1 MAGMPLDADQL
12 DAFWH
17 VVQAGGFHPAADALH
32 LSQPAVTQ
40 RIRALEAALG
50 RRLFVR
56 AGRGVA
62 LTDAGHTL
70 VRHCRRVRQAEDELL
85 QALGDGAGGLAGRL
99 AIAAG
104 KAEGVTWVVPALAE
118 LAAAHPELAI
128 ALELA
133 DPMEPAARLEGAR
146 ADAVVCEVPTR
157 RAGLVA
163 TKIAEVAYVLVASP
177 TLAAGWPETPS
188 LEALLAR
195 RAIDFGPTDRITLD
209 HLARCYPGADL
220 AGLRRHFVDDNQAIL
235 AMAEAGGGFAVLPRV
250 MVGPAVRTGG
260 LRVYWPEVVSRR
272 PLYWCAAEGPAVPA
286 AQAAL
291 AALRRK
297 LVND

>member
-1 MAGMPLDADQL
+1 MPLDADQL

-17 VVQAGGFHPAADALH
+17 VVQSGGFHAAAETLH

-40 RIRALEAALG
+40 RVRALEAVIG

-62 LTDAGHTL
+62 LTEAGRTL
-70 VRHCRRVRQAEDELL
+70 VRHCQRVRQAEDDLR

-104 KAEGVTWVVPALAE
+104 KAEGVAWVVPALAA
-118 LAAAHPELAI
+118 LGAAHPDLAL

-133 DPMEPAARLEGAR
+133 DPMEPAARLEGGR

-163 TKIAEVAYVLVASP
+163 TKLTDVAYVLVASP
-177 TLAAGWPETPS
+177 TIAAGWAEEPP

-209 HLARCYPGADL
+209 LLGACYPGADL
-220 AGLRRHFVDDNQAIL
+220 GGLRRHFVDDTQAIL
-235 AMAEAGGGFAVLPRV
+235 AMAEAGGGFAVLPRGLV
-250 MVGPAVRTGG
+250 AGGLQRGTLKRFWPAV
-260 LRVYWPEVVSRR
+260 ESRR
-272 PLYWCAAEGPAVPA
+272 PLYWCAPEGPPPPA
-286 AQAAL
+286 AEAAL
-291 AALRRK
+291 AAIRRR
-297 LVND
+297 LMTDC

>member
-1 MAGMPLDADQL
+1 MPLDADQL

-17 VVQAGGFHPAADALH
+17 VVQAGGFHHAAEALH

-40 RIRALEAALG
+40 RIRALETALG

-56 AGRGVA
+56 AGRGVT
-62 LTDAGHTL
+62 LTDAGRTL
-70 VRHCRRVRQAEDELL
+70 VRHCRQIRQAEDELR

-104 KAEGVTWVVPALAE
+104 KAEGVAWVVPALAE
-118 LAAAHPELAI
+118 LGAAHPDLAI
-128 ALELA
+128 AIELA
-133 DPMEPAARLEGAR
+133 DPMEPASRLEGAR
-146 ADAVVCEVPTR
+146 ADAVVCDVPTR

-163 TKIAEVAYVLVASP
+163 TKLADVAHVLVASP
-177 TLAAGWPETPS
+177 TLAAGWPAEPS

-209 HLARCYPGADL
+209 HLARCFPGADL
-220 AGLRRHFVDDNQAIL
+220 SGLRRHFVDDTQAIL
-235 AMAEAGGGFAVLPRV
+235 AMAEAGGGFAVLPRALV
-250 MVGPAVRTGG
+250 AAA
-260 LRVYWPEVVSRR
+260 LRAGSLRHYWPEVVSRR
-272 PLYWCAAEGPAVPA
+272 PLYWCAAEGPPAPA

-291 AALRRK
+291 VALRRR
-297 LVND
+297 LASD

>member
-1 MAGMPLDADQL
+1 MPLDADQL

-17 VVQAGGFHPAADALH
+17 VAQAGGFHAAAEVLH

-40 RIRALEAALG
+40 RIRALETALG

-62 LTDAGHTL
+62 LSDAGRTL
-70 VRHCRRVRQAEDELL
+70 MRHCRQIRQAEEELR

-104 KAEGVTWVVPALAE
+104 KAEGLAWVVPALAE
-118 LAAAHPELAI
+118 LGAAHPALAI
-128 ALELA
+128 ALTLA
-133 DPMEPAARLEGAR
+133 DPMEPAARLEGALV
-146 ADAVVCEVPTR
+146 DAVVCEVPTR

-163 TKIAEVAYVLVASP
+163 TKLAEVDYLLVASP
-177 TLAAGWPETPS
+177 TLAAGWPEEPP
-188 LEALLAR
+188 LAAVLAR
-195 RAIDFGPTDRITLD
+195 RAIDFGATDRITLD

-220 AGLRRHFVDDNQAIL
+220 SGLRRHFVDDTQAIL
-235 AMAEAGGGFAVLPRV
+235 AMAEAGGGFAVLPRAL
-250 MVGPAVRTGG
+250 VGAALRAGG
-260 LRVYWPEVVSRR
+260 LQAFWPEIVSRR
-272 PLYWCAAEGPAVPA
+272 PLYWCAAEGPPAPA

-291 AALRRK
+291 AALRRR
-297 LVND
+297 LAND